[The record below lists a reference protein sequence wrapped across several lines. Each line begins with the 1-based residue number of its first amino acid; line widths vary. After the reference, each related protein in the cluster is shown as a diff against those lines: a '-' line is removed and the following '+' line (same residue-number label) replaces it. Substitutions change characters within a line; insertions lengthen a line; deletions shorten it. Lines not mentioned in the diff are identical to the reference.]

1 LSRSIGENRSTTLKW
16 VSHPQIPDQ
25 RQGLRSVFLRWSRR
39 FLMTVCP
46 SCGSSRIRS
55 DYRPAPLYLRVVC
68 IRALLCDYC
77 NRQFRA
83 FSWRAPRSRSLKTGQ
98 RKADVF
104 LGSTSRREDKPV
116 EEDSSVQLDRSLLL
130 TILQSDEPKEVTSSS
145 QKSLREEIAERHS
158 PAAGPSEE
166 TGDPQDE
173 AHSTSQKTEVHTIEA
188 RPSSPACPT
197 CGSGRVRRRPR
208 STLERIA
215 LSLTRH
221 RAYQC
226 RDCQTSFYHRG
237 SSLGSE
243 DGTGPTADGD

>member
-1 LSRSIGENRSTTLKW
+1 
-16 VSHPQIPDQ
+16 
-25 RQGLRSVFLRWSRR
+25 
-39 FLMTVCP
+39 MTVCP

-55 DYRPAPLYLRVVC
+55 DYRPAPLYLRMVC

-83 FSWRAPRSRSLKTGQ
+83 LSWRAPKSRSLKTGQ

-104 LGSTSRREDKPV
+104 LGSTSQREDRLA
-116 EEDSSVQLDRSLLL
+116 EEDSSIQLDRSLLL
-130 TILQSDEPKEVTSSS
+130 TILQSDEPAKVSTSSH
-145 QKSLREEIAERHS
+145 KSLREEIAERLL
-158 PAAGPSEE
+158 PAARQSEE
-166 TGDPQDE
+166 TGDAQDE
-173 AHSTSQKTEVHTIEA
+173 TQSTSPNTEVQTIEA

-226 RDCQTSFYHRG
+226 RVCQTSFYHRG
-237 SSLGSE
+237 SSLGPE

>member
-1 LSRSIGENRSTTLKW
+1 
-16 VSHPQIPDQ
+16 
-25 RQGLRSVFLRWSRR
+25 
-39 FLMTVCP
+39 MTVCP

-83 FSWRAPRSRSLKTGQ
+83 FSWRAPRSRSLKTAQ

-104 LGSTSRREDKPV
+104 LGSASRREDGLA
-116 EEDSSVQLDRSLLL
+116 EEDSSAQLDRSLLL
-130 TILQSDEPKEVTSSS
+130 TILQSDEPAEISPSSL
-145 QKSLREEIAERHS
+145 KSLREEIAERQS
-158 PAAGPSEE
+158 QTERRSEE
-166 TGDPQDE
+166 NEDPHDATQSAPEKPEVSAVE
-173 AHSTSQKTEVHTIEA
+173 AS
-188 RPSSPACPT
+188 PSLLACPT

-208 STLERIA
+208 SSLERIA

-237 SSLGSE
+237 SGLGSE
-243 DGTGPTADGD
+243 EGTGPTVDRG